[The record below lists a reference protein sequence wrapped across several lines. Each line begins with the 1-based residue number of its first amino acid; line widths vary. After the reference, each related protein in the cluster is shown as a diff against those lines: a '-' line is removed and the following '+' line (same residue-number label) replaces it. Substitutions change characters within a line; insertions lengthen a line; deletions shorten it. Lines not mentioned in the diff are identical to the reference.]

1 MHLKIQALVEF
12 GLYDKLNYEL
22 TPVTMTLC
30 EKENPSHSD
39 TVLLFGP
46 RKKRVSVGESRN
58 RKVWGLLVNFGILR
72 SRASDGG

>member
-46 RKKRVSVGESRN
+46 RKKRVSTDIFDTVKSGGF
-58 RKVWGLLVNFGILR
+58 WWIFGF
-72 SRASDGG
+72 

>member
-1 MHLKIQALVEF
+1 MHLKIQAVVEF

-39 TVLLFGP
+39 TVLLYVTVVTVFGP
-46 RKKRVSVGESRN
+46 RKKRVNVGESRSV
-58 RKVWGLLVNFGILR
+58 KSGGFWWIFGF
-72 SRASDGG
+72 

>member
-22 TPVTMTLC
+22 TPMTLC
-30 EKENPSHSD
+30 EKENPSHC
-39 TVLLFGP
+39 VLLFGP

-58 RKVWGLLVNFGILR
+58 RKVWGLLVNFGILGYK
-72 SRASDGG
+72 ASDAL